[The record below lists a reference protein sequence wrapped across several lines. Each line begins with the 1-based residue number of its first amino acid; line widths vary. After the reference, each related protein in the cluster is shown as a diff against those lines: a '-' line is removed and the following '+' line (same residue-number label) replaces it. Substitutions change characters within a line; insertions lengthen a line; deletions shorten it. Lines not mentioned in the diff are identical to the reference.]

1 MSRVTKSSFVS
12 HQAVYRYL
20 MRFAAAHNLDDCIN
34 YNHEIRAIR
43 PIQKALTCAG
53 PEASQCT
60 WDVDGALFDIVIVAN
75 GHHNVPFVP
84 KLHDDKFECKVM
96 HSKSYDA
103 PHRFQNQVVLVVG
116 AGASGVDLLW
126 EISSVARI
134 TIWSHPSF
142 ADAKEILSTLPPNA
156 TAIGEI
162 EKVDENGHIHLTSA
176 ALASHLFCG
185 GASLPS
191 IDFMVYATGYVPSFP
206 FFPDDLRGP
215 VERFAGRDSIAL
227 ASEHIP
233 RVVQCEQ
240 GENAT
245 KPIRLPSEDRFPCG
259 VQQQQCL
266 YLNMV
271 SVKYPGSLFF
281 IGLINRVVPFALL
294 EAQCCAALACVT
306 DARLLSWL
314 PRLPQFPYTMPSEQ
328 FSYCELLA
336 MFAKCANN
344 ADPELRQT
352 ALVEEKPCPVS
363 PPLQQLCRVMTENCL
378 LLPDNLLDVR
388 IRKRKAIYECCHAAR
403 IFHPDS
409 YRDRLRF
416 SQ

>member
-233 RVVQCEQ
+233 RVVQCVS
-240 GENAT
+240 
-245 KPIRLPSEDRFPCG
+245 PI
-259 VQQQQCL
+259 
-266 YLNMV
+266 
-271 SVKYPGSLFF
+271 
-281 IGLINRVVPFALL
+281 
-294 EAQCCAALACVT
+294 
-306 DARLLSWL
+306 LLSL
-314 PRLPQFPYTMPSEQ
+314 CMYTLSTCLGSRPIMTT
-328 FSYCELLA
+328 
-336 MFAKCANN
+336 N
-344 ADPELRQT
+344 AHFH
-352 ALVEEKPCPVS
+352 
-363 PPLQQLCRVMTENCL
+363 CR
-378 LLPDNLLDVR
+378 
-388 IRKRKAIYECCHAAR
+388 
-403 IFHPDS
+403 
-409 YRDRLRF
+409 
-416 SQ
+416 